1 MLMNKA
7 QGFAN
12 VGLIIG
18 IVVVVAVG
26 FFFYNQSNTDNSSA
40 VTVDSN
46 TRETAQSDEMEVEEM
61 AEGEDA
67 MADLPDSNMADDN
80 DSDDTMAEETSMN
93 KVGTY
98 TDYDPA
104 LLANAESGP
113 VLLFFHAS
121 WCPSCRALDKN
132 VESNLSN
139 IPGDVTIMTV
149 NYDTETELKKKY
161 GITRQHTLVQVDA
174 NGNKIKTLT
183 GLTNTL
189 DQVLAQI

>member
-1 MLMNKA
+1 MNKV

-26 FFFYNQSNTDNSSA
+26 FFFYNQSSTDNSGV

-46 TRETAQSDEMEVEEM
+46 TRETAQSDEMEVEKM

-80 DSDDTMAEETSMN
+80 HSGDTMAEETSTN

-113 VLLFFHAS
+113 VLLFFRAS

-174 NGNKIKTLT
+174 NGNQIKTLT